1 MHAAD
6 LCWSVLAVDIDWK
19 STRASQLVN
28 HFERPSPLTT
38 KSGLARCLREAAAD
52 AEQPPPLLLLD
63 GKLQPATLAH
73 LAPRV
78 YDLSAPSA
86 ELVALAAD
94 VRLTAACSVLKRLV
108 RHGFVPWRAWTPH
121 LTPARLEADAPGGE
135 GGVRESLAAAAV
147 RHVLQASRLRHVNIM
162 NTAASMAAGLDLRAF
177 PPPTAEDRAD
187 LAASCEADLAL
198 YPLDTAGGED
208 AAVAEA
214 AAMLFERLTGTEEGD
229 EEGAPPPPATGGEWA
244 VGATTRERLRMM
256 AAALLEQLRQKLPQL
271 DLDGTRNVWVL
282 KPSFGS
288 VRATRIVPTSRP

>member
-1 MHAAD
+1 
-6 LCWSVLAVDIDWK
+6 
-19 STRASQLVN
+19 
-28 HFERPSPLTT
+28 
-38 KSGLARCLREAAAD
+38 
-52 AEQPPPLLLLD
+52 
-63 GKLQPATLAH
+63 
-73 LAPRV
+73 
-78 YDLSAPSA
+78 
-86 ELVALAAD
+86 
-94 VRLTAACSVLKRLV
+94 
-108 RHGFVPWRAWTPH
+108 
-121 LTPARLEADAPGGE
+121 
-135 GGVRESLAAAAV
+135 
-147 RHVLQASRLRHVNIM
+147 VNIM